1 MFYLNP
7 YVSMRRKNKG
17 ITVAYGSV
25 VILGSKNKNPSTHSS
40 QHCLD
45 PTKILSLV

>member
-1 MFYLNP
+1 
-7 YVSMRRKNKG
+7 MRRKNKG

-25 VILGSKNKNPSTHSS
+25 VILGSKNKNSSTHSS